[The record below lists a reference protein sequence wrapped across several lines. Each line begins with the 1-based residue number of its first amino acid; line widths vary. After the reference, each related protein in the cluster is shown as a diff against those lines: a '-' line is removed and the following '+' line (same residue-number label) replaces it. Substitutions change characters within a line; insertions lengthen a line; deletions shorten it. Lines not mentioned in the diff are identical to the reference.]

1 MKAIVLA
8 GILSTAVTA
17 GCATPP
23 DSGSREW
30 AALQPTVRTEQA
42 PGRATG
48 EAEHER
54 LDARYRAMMADEAWL
69 AEYAA
74 YTLSI
79 RQSVAAGDLTPTVGE
94 RLIAR
99 KRRNLE
105 AERATTVRYAVH
117 YSYPDN

>member
-1 MKAIVLA
+1 MKAMVLA
-8 GILSTAVTA
+8 GILSTALMA

-30 AALQPTVRTEQA
+30 AALQPTVRAEQA

-54 LDARYRAMMADEAWL
+54 LDAQYRAMMADEAWL

-74 YTLSI
+74 YALSI
-79 RQSVAAGDLTPTVGE
+79 RQSVAAGDLTPTEGE

-105 AERATTVRYAVH
+105 AERTSAVRYAVH

>member
-1 MKAIVLA
+1 MKAMVLA
-8 GILSTAVTA
+8 GILCVTAVA

-23 DSGSREW
+23 DTGSREW
-30 AALQPTVRTEQA
+30 AALQPTVRAEQA

-54 LDARYRAMMADEAWL
+54 LDAQYRAMMSDEAWL

-74 YTLSI
+74 YALSI
-79 RQSVAAGDLTPTVGE
+79 RQSVAAGDLTPTEGE

-105 AERATTVRYAVH
+105 AERTSAVRYAVH

>member
-1 MKAIVLA
+1 MVQAGVLSVA
-8 GILSTAVTA
+8 LMA

-23 DSGSREW
+23 DPGSREW
-30 AALQPTVRTEQA
+30 AALQSTVRAEQA
-42 PGRATG
+42 PGRVAG

-54 LDARYRAMMADEAWL
+54 LDAQYRAMMADEAWL

-74 YTLSI
+74 YAVSI
-79 RQSVAAGDLTPTVGE
+79 RQSVAAGDLTPTEGE

-105 AERATTVRYAVH
+105 AERTTAVRHAVH